1 MTKIGVIGTN
11 KSIKSHIEQIK
22 KIPEFELIGIYYH
35 DLNEVNKTAK
45 EFNIKPFNSY
55 KSFVD
60 SVDVIDLA
68 SSKPNYYNDAITALK
83 NSKHLFIKS
92 IKNYTRL
99 EVAKLINLA
108 NEANVLIQISNS
120 EQFDPVFLVA
130 KKHFD
135 NPMYIEA
142 QYFKNYEQN
151 DKNSPNVKD
160 LIYKDLCVSVN
171 VIKSNAKKINATSL
185 SIINNSPD
193 IINARVEFDNG
204 SVINLTAG
212 RLSNKDIHV
221 LKFFQRN
228 SIIEI
233 DFNNNKTRMAKKSAK
248 RILFE
253 DLETT
258 KNNQILEQL
267 LNFHHSITKNLQ
279 PIISIENELKILDV
293 FEEISN
299 KIKLISNQI

>member
-22 KIPEFELIGIYYH
+22 KIPEFELIGIYHH

-55 KSFVD
+55 KSFID

-68 SSKPNYYNDAITALK
+68 SSKPNYYNDEITALK

-99 EVAKLINLA
+99 EVEKLINLA
-108 NEANVLIQISNS
+108 NEANVIIQISNN
-120 EQFDPVFLVA
+120 EQFNPVFLAA
-130 KKHFD
+130 KKYFD

-142 QYFKNYEQN
+142 QYFKNYEQS
-151 DKNSPNVKD
+151 DKKLPNVKD
-160 LIYKDLCVSVN
+160 LIYKDLCISVN

-185 SIINNSPD
+185 SIINSSPD

-204 SVINLTAG
+204 SVIDLTAG

-221 LKFFQRN
+221 LKFFQREA
-228 SIIEI
+228 IIEI
-233 DFNNNKTRMAKKSAK
+233 DFNNLQARMAKKSAR

-253 DLETT
+253 ELETT

-293 FEEISN
+293 FEGISN